1 MTGLLGFAAL
11 IAVVVWLI
19 GIGRRPRAGL
29 RSMPA
34 PEDDVKT
41 PIDHA
46 ALEEAE
52 RELNDPRARPLYE
65 GIDEDD
71 DDWGPGTR

>member
-1 MTGLLGFAAL
+1 
-11 IAVVVWLI
+11 
-19 GIGRRPRAGL
+19 
-29 RSMPA
+29 MPA

-52 RELNDPRARPLYE
+52 RELNDPRARPLCD

>member
-1 MTGLLGFAAL
+1 MAGLVGFVAL
-11 IAVVVWLI
+11 LAVVVWLI
-19 GIGRRPRAGL
+19 GRRRPRL

-52 RELNDPRARPLYE
+52 RELNDPRVRPLYE
-65 GIDEDD
+65 RLESEDA

>member
-1 MTGLLGFAAL
+1 MAGLIGFAAL

-19 GIGRRPRAGL
+19 GCRPRL

-52 RELNDPRARPLYE
+52 RELKDPRARPLYE

-71 DDWGPGTR
+71 SDDWGPGTR

>member
-1 MTGLLGFAAL
+1 MAGLLGFAAL

-19 GIGRRPRAGL
+19 GIGRRPGP

-52 RELNDPRARPLYE
+52 RELKDPRARPLYE
-65 GIDEDD
+65 SLESEDA

>member
-1 MTGLLGFAAL
+1 MAALIGVAAL
-11 IAVVVWLI
+11 IAVVLWL
-19 GIGRRPRAGL
+19 IGRRPRFRL

-52 RELNDPRARPLYE
+52 RELNDPRVRPLYE
-65 GIDEDD
+65 RLESEDA